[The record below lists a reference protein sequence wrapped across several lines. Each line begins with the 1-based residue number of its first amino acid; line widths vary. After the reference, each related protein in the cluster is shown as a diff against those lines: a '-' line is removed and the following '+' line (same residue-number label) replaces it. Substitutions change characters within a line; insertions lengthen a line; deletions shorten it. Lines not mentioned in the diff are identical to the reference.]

1 MAASTPTF
9 VLSGAHEFLADAAL
23 EAVRFR
29 RSDRQYPCVAL
40 RDAYNAL
47 PLDAGYLSAA
57 ELDSFRQ
64 CGRPSALEPVGTTPA
79 VRRLRKDGVE
89 LGLVLFPPLAP
100 GESVPSPEAL
110 RAVLAAGAS
119 LAGADVV
126 VGLSPWG
133 FQAERH
139 ALPRLDGTFD
149 MLLGAGAGAP
159 FPLDITPFAPGVIWS
174 RSDVDGRHVIELNV
188 SLPVDPGA
196 LRPREWLRDI
206 DVRAREWPL
215 TDDIPADQRVFEA
228 LAQ

>member
-1 MAASTPTF
+1 MPTF
-9 VLSGAHEFLADAAL
+9 VLSGAHEFLSSAAL
-23 EAVRFR
+23 DAVRFR
-29 RSDRQYPCVAL
+29 RADRQYPCVAL

-47 PLDAGYLSAA
+47 PLDAGYLSAD
-57 ELDSFRQ
+57 ELDRFSQ
-64 CGRPSALEPVGTTPA
+64 CGRPSALEPVDATPV

-89 LGLVLFPPLAP
+89 LGLVLFPPLNP
-100 GESVPSPEAL
+100 GETAPSPALL

-119 LAGADVV
+119 LADTDLVV
-126 VGLSPWG
+126 ALSPWG

-139 ALPRLDGTFD
+139 VLPSLDGTFD
-149 MLLGAGAGAP
+149 VLLGAGAGAP

-188 SLPVDPGA
+188 SLPADTGA
-196 LRPREWLRDI
+196 ARPREWLRDI